1 MIDGIWPLV
10 LIGLVVAGALG
21 LVTLLLLSKSD
32 IKSSKVTFW
41 IALSGVVL
49 VITPTLI
56 QSVKKPEAYVFVKCQ
71 ATSETVPS
79 TVSCTAEASD
89 YHSLQWS
96 INNEVIEDATEL
108 NIEREIYEPG
118 EYSVKVQITN
128 KNLFRKAE
136 SSFSTQVVISE
147 PQPPEPEVLELE
159 VKESFSENSK
169 FPKTIRLYFPPKNGF
184 EIVDAKLESM
194 RTSQAYDIQVS
205 LENGVAVVSGQLKP
219 KNYFKGFSMRPE
231 PARVSG
237 IVTLTQKQVQ

>member
-10 LIGLVVAGALG
+10 LIGLVVVGAIG
-21 LVTLLLLSKSD
+21 LASLLLFSKSD
-32 IKSSKVTFW
+32 IKSSKVTLW
-41 IALSGVVL
+41 IALSGVVI

-71 ATSETVPS
+71 ATSEAAPS

-96 INNEVIEDATEL
+96 INNDVIEDATEL
-108 NIEREIYEPG
+108 HIEREIYEPG

-147 PQPPEPEVLELE
+147 PQPPEPEVLE

-194 RTSQAYDIQVS
+194 RTSQAYDIKVS